1 MGNDFD
7 LKTPQGRAAAL
18 EHETEVARIRR
29 AAYDVAKATP
39 RLVGRIPQVSGLTLE
54 QLREHVFP
62 ERLTLLQ
69 RLVTP
74 IFRAGNIVQVY
85 AIRGVGKT
93 WFCQTLALIMATG
106 IKALGF
112 ENPHTPCRVLYV
124 DGEMASE
131 DIQSRFH
138 HLEQRLRTRLVS
150 PLDVHANNLTII
162 GADWQ
167 EDFLPRLDTP
177 EGQTAI
183 EPYVKPVD
191 CVIFDNR
198 SALFDS
204 GGEIDPLAWQPAQ
217 DYLLSLRRR
226 GKLAVMVHHGN
237 RQGGARGHSRPEDV
251 IDVSIRLEQPADY
264 SPQQGARFNLTFDKT
279 RGISPGPW
287 LEEFTTQL
295 TQDGWKVESK
305 ERPDKLRALKD
316 RMLAELANDERRGE
330 SPTSKRGTLQRIKG
344 NQNDLA
350 DAFDELF
357 DEGQIVKNEVG
368 RIVVRP
374 GRDIGQ

>member
-1 MGNDFD
+1 
-7 LKTPQGRAAAL
+7 
-18 EHETEVARIRR
+18 
-29 AAYDVAKATP
+29 
-39 RLVGRIPQVSGLTLE
+39 
-54 QLREHVFP
+54 
-62 ERLTLLQ
+62 
-69 RLVTP
+69 
-74 IFRAGNIVQVY
+74 
-85 AIRGVGKT
+85 
-93 WFCQTLALIMATG
+93 
-106 IKALGF
+106 
-112 ENPHTPCRVLYV
+112 
-124 DGEMASE
+124 
-131 DIQSRFH
+131 
-138 HLEQRLRTRLVS
+138 
-150 PLDVHANNLTII
+150 
-162 GADWQ
+162 
-167 EDFLPRLDTP
+167 
-177 EGQTAI
+177 
-183 EPYVKPVD
+183 
-191 CVIFDNR
+191 VIFDNR
-198 SALFDS
+198 SALFDP